1 MRVRG
6 HNIPLTLQPAG
17 TDQCI
22 LCHDNKTYLPSI
34 STEWP
39 LTFETWMTRRPL
51 RQWAYQCVVWG
62 VQALGKHFPTVVYA
76 IQCAL
81 ATLIHIWPHCPG
93 MAKSTSLQVSQTHMQ
108 CFQMLA
114 GSWVH
119 LSSHALGT
127 AGTCSSLGGIK
138 GFFLCYQR
146 LPMCCRHKENAL
158 PGQDKCANPSSALW
172 DILFSYRG
180 KSKDTLSNRKL
191 DKRKKY

>member
-22 LCHDNKTYLPSI
+22 LCHDNETYLPSI

-119 LSSHALGT
+119 LSSHRLGT
-127 AGTCSSLGGIK
+127 AGTCSPSGGIFMLSKAAHVLQTQGECTSWARQVCKSFISSLG
-138 GFFLCYQR
+138 
-146 LPMCCRHKENAL
+146 H
-158 PGQDKCANPSSALW
+158 S
-172 DILFSYRG
+172 IL
-180 KSKDTLSNRKL
+180 LQ
-191 DKRKKY
+191 RKKQRHAFK